1 LAAVR
6 LAESTALPGLAAIE
20 VVILGLPWSLALGI
34 DPLSRLGWPGMV
46 VITVLGVALNA
57 LLLWK
62 IIRVFELRRRTDR

>member
-1 LAAVR
+1 VR
-6 LAESTALPGLAAIE
+6 LDESTALPGLAAIE

-46 VITVLGVALNA
+46 VITLLGVALNA

>member
-1 LAAVR
+1 MAAVR

-62 IIRVFELRRRTDR
+62 IIRVFELRRRTDS

>member
-62 IIRVFELRRRTDR
+62 IIRVFELRRRTDS

>member
-46 VITVLGVALNA
+46 VITLLGVALNA

-62 IIRVFELRRRTDR
+62 IIRVFELRRRTDS

>member
-1 LAAVR
+1 MR

-62 IIRVFELRRRTDR
+62 IIRVFELRRRTDS

>member
-1 LAAVR
+1 VR

-46 VITVLGVALNA
+46 VITLLGVALNA

-62 IIRVFELRRRTDR
+62 IIRVFELRRRTDS

>member
-1 LAAVR
+1 MR

-46 VITVLGVALNA
+46 VITLLGVALNA

-62 IIRVFELRRRTDR
+62 IIRVFELRRRTDS

>member
-1 LAAVR
+1 MR

>member
-1 LAAVR
+1 VR

-62 IIRVFELRRRTDR
+62 IIRVFELRRRTDS

>member
-1 LAAVR
+1 VR

>member
-1 LAAVR
+1 
-6 LAESTALPGLAAIE
+6 
-20 VVILGLPWSLALGI
+20 
-34 DPLSRLGWPGMV
+34 MV